1 MLVPRGSFLIVKGM
15 ILKSKQAANNL
26 FNMLPLRGK
35 GKTPMKV
42 AIGIWN
48 LELERES
55 RNCLENGGRFCR
67 KTLYNTID

>member
-1 MLVPRGSFLIVKGM
+1 MPRGSFLIVKGM
-15 ILKSKQAANNL
+15 ILKSKKAANNL

-35 GKTPMKV
+35 GKTSLVKV

-48 LELERES
+48 LELEREP
-55 RNCLENGGRFCR
+55 RDCLGNGERFCR